1 MHNKKVSFSPL
12 VSVLIILLWLSAC
25 SQSQQEELVIS
36 TETNNIFPTPQI
48 LPAAT
53 STVGRPQL
61 IFTKTLTSTPQPKI
75 ICPVLNSKTTISG
88 GKTYYEIEQAILDYL
103 NQGGSP
109 ERLPIEIKKLQ
120 QTSIVDPSQV
130 FTTDTN
136 GDGIKEIV
144 LALNF
149 GPPVSGDYMGDVHI
163 YSCVDGKYNDATMVE
178 GIFAETL
185 KILAV
190 ENLLGSDTPDIL
202 IFRRWAYQDIYHQYV
217 ELWIL
222 TAERWAIAFKSPDS
236 HCGIQSELKTGTEG
250 RKELVIIAS
259 NRCSNDTDAS
269 LTSTKW
275 TYVFEEN
282 EVKLLQEESFPSP

>member
-1 MHNKKVSFSPL
+1 
-12 VSVLIILLWLSAC
+12 LWLSAC
-25 SQSQQEELVIS
+25 SQPRQEELVIS
-36 TETNNIFPTPQI
+36 TETHNIFPTPQI
-48 LPAAT
+48 LPTAT
-53 STVGRPQL
+53 STIGLPQL

-75 ICPVLNSKTTISG
+75 ICPVLNSKITISG

-103 NQGGSP
+103 NQGGFP
-109 ERLPIEIKKLQ
+109 ERLPVEIKKLQ

-136 GDGIKEIV
+136 DDGVKEIV

-163 YSCVDGKYNDATMVE
+163 YSCIDGKYNDATMVE

-190 ENLLGSDTPDIL
+190 ENLVGSDTPDIL
-202 IFRRWAYQDIYHQYV
+202 IFRRWTYQDIIHQYT

-222 TAERWAIAFKSPDS
+222 TAEGWAISFKSPDS
-236 HCGIQSELKTGTEG
+236 HCGIQTELRNGTDG

-259 NRCSNDTDAS
+259 NHCPNNPDAS

-282 EVKLLQEESFPSP
+282 EVKLMQEELLPSP